1 MRGVPLPIPLKKKKK
16 KKRVLIFLRREG
28 PGRNSPPLLSHSL
41 SIHRS
46 TLCTLRGLVHLYVLL
61 PSPSPFEKR
70 TMPLVPACNP
80 RVGLNNNRG
89 DAGFLR
95 IPHSDAPISKRNGLP
110 PRDNGILKWNARYIS
125 FGCRPGGREGIM
137 RGWCVSDRIYGR
149 GNSIFFRGRG
159 CIVTRVCRR
168 RFFIEWVYRCGIGQW
183 EFVWIWTSMVGVF
196 EGESI
201 GNGLNRFVGT

>member
-1 MRGVPLPIPLKKKKK
+1 MSRRATLAWGWTTIGMMQDSSAFPTPTP
-16 KKRVLIFLRREG
+16 RSRRETG
-28 PGRNSPPLLSHSL
+28 YPL
-41 SIHRS
+41 
-46 TLCTLRGLVHLYVLL
+46 GV
-61 PSPSPFEKR
+61 
-70 TMPLVPACNP
+70 
-80 RVGLNNNRG
+80 
-89 DAGFLR
+89 
-95 IPHSDAPISKRNGLP
+95 
-110 PRDNGILKWNARYIS
+110 DNGILKWNARYIS

-196 EGESI
+196 ERESI
-201 GNGLNRFVGT
+201 GNGWIDLLERSNVWIFILIIYIYKLLIEILIVHQNLKIFLPILEI